1 MASKRFVAI
10 LKNSDGVTNTAAP
23 IAYDREADALAA
35 AILAAPAGGYIVL
48 DSWKL
53 DYVADST
60 TATTLIQDL
69 SINESEAINYYYQP
83 SETWPI

>member
-1 MASKRFVAI
+1 MASKRFVAL
-10 LKNSDGVTNTAAP
+10 LKAANGIDNASTP

-35 AILAAPAGGYIVL
+35 AILANPNGGYRIV

-53 DYVADST
+53 DYVKVQT
-60 TATTLIQDL
+60 TSSMPIMDL
-69 SINESEAINYYYQP
+69 SVNENEAVNYFYQA

>member
-35 AILAAPAGGYIVL
+35 AVLAAPAGGYRIV

-53 DYVADST
+53 DYVRVST
-60 TATTLIQDL
+60 TATTVIQDL
-69 SINESEAINYYYQP
+69 SINESEAINYNYVA
-83 SETWPI
+83 SETWPV